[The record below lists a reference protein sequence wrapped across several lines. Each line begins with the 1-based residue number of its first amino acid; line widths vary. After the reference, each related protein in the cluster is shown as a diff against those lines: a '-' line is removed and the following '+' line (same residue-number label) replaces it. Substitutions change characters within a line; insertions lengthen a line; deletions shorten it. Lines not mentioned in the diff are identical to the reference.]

1 VDLSRQYQALLNQS
15 EPVLSDEEIRDLSRH
30 YQIIL
35 LKGFL
40 GDLLPKRFDSYF
52 FDQMRWMREHGI
64 DFLRLEPDSGY
75 GTQKLPQN
83 NADAIENAVRAA
95 CRNRPDK
102 RVILVSHS
110 KGGIDAL
117 ETLLHRTNLV
127 DQELAGWIALQ
138 APFWGTP
145 VANWATENRVLNPL
159 VENLLGGLF
168 NGDRKV
174 AASMTL
180 EARNEYMNRN
190 SEAILALTAK
200 LDILNFA
207 SSSAPG
213 DASLFGPL
221 RFAIDKIAKVPNDGL
236 LPTRSEILKVSGL
249 PCCAYIETA
258 HLDHI
263 YAVLPL
269 TPNKQAEPSS
279 THKKQRIRIFSALL
293 KIWMGNRKHGWPIA
307 D

>member
-1 VDLSRQYQALLNQS
+1 MDLSQQYHALLDQP
-15 EPVLSDEEIRDLSRH
+15 EPVLSEAEVRDLGRD

-40 GDLLPKRFDSYF
+40 GDLLPERFDSYF

-64 DFLRLEPDSGY
+64 HYSRLEPDSGY

-83 NADAIENAVRAA
+83 NVDAIENAVRA
-95 CRNRPDK
+95 CHQNRPDK
-102 RVILVSHS
+102 RVIIVSHS
-110 KGGIDAL
+110 KGGIDTL
-117 ETLLHRTNLV
+117 ETLLRRNNLV
-127 DQELAGWIALQ
+127 DRELAGWISLQ

-145 VANWATENRVLNPL
+145 VANWATQNRVFNPL
-159 VENLLGGLF
+159 VEKLLGGLF
-168 NGDRKV
+168 NGDSKV

-180 EARNEYMNRN
+180 EARDEYMNRN
-190 SEAILALTAK
+190 SEAILALAAN

-213 DASLFGPL
+213 DASLFRLL
-221 RFAIDKIAKVPNDGL
+221 RFAIDKIAKIPNDGL
-236 LPTRSEILKVSGL
+236 LPTQSEILKVDGI
-249 PCCAYIETA
+249 PCCFYIEAA

-269 TPNKQAEPSS
+269 TPDRREGPCI
-279 THKKQRIRIFSALL
+279 THKNRRIRIFGALL
-293 KIWMGNRKHGWPIA
+293 KTWMNNRKHG
-307 D
+307 